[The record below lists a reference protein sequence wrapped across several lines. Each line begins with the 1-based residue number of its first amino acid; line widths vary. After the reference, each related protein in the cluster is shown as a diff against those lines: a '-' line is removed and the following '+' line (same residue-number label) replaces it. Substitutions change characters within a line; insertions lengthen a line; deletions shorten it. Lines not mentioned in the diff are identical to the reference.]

1 MNTIHRYCLRA
12 SSGGWIHQ
20 IEFAIG
26 TRGKASEAPL
36 TVLLIVKKQPVHR
49 RDLPLGSSPTLTVNF
64 KADINRKDVLRL
76 TYHMTK
82 NLSIKYGS
90 TLD

>member
-1 MNTIHRYCLRA
+1 MNCLRA

-49 RDLPLGSSPTLTVNF
+49 RDLPLGSDPRPSVNF
-64 KADINRKDVLRL
+64 KAAINRKSVLRL
-76 TYHMTK
+76 TYPMAK
-82 NLSIKYGS
+82 NRSIKSGFI
-90 TLD
+90 LD

>member
-1 MNTIHRYCLRA
+1 MNCLRA

-49 RDLPLGSSPTLTVNF
+49 RDLPLGSSPTRTVNF
-64 KADINRKDVLRL
+64 KADINRKDVLRV
-76 TYHMTK
+76 TYPMAK
-82 NLSIKYGS
+82 NRSIKPVFI
-90 TLD
+90 LD